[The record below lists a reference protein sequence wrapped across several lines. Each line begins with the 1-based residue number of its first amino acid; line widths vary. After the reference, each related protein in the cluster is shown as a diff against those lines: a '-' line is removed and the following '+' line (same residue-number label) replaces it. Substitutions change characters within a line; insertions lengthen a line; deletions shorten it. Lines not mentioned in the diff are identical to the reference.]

1 MNHSQYIE
9 LTSLLQGFTGNA
21 GTLRLVFSK
30 VEIPADPDTLEPGR
44 PSTQRVASDQAK
56 QHPGFPFRY
65 RMLDNEETAVR
76 DTLTLMDG
84 TVDSWTASNQE
95 RADKGLG
102 PTADERK
109 LYSAMSDFMV
119 ATETPV
125 DGARGL
131 YIRLRHK
138 VRAWMDQAVTWFPE
152 LYPPFVR
159 ELLAHPDYLKAVND
173 THQITPPFTWN
184 ESLKELA
191 EWLVDTDLLSRP
203 KTTSIGR
210 TSNNWM
216 LVDRLFLVDGEP
228 VTAKQLRNAIKH

>member
-30 VEIPADPDTLEPGR
+30 VEIPADPDTLKPGR
-44 PSTQRVASDQAK
+44 PSTKRVASDQAK

-65 RMLDNEETAVR
+65 RMLDNEDTAIRETLA
-76 DTLTLMDG
+76 LMDG

-95 RADKGLG
+95 RADKGLE

-109 LYSAMSDFMV
+109 LYSAMSAFMD

-138 VRAWMDQAVTWFPE
+138 VRAWMDQAVEWFPQ
-152 LYPPFVR
+152 LYPQVVR
-159 ELLAHPDYLKAVND
+159 DLLESEYYKHAVGAGW
-173 THQITPPFTWN
+173 ITPRFIWN
-184 ESLKELA
+184 KKSIKDLA
-191 EWLVDTDLLSRP
+191 MWLANRK
-203 KTTSIGR
+203 KTNSIDSSG
-210 TSNNWM
+210 NNDW
-216 LVDRLFLVDGEP
+216 VSFDRLFLIDGKRI
-228 VTAKQLRNAIKH
+228 TSKQLGNAIKW